1 MLACAEERVVALRR
15 AQQVRS
21 EQKDLG
27 ETSRVTWRPPPT
39 RDTRSHVLTPKPT
52 PSTPSCKPSPH
63 VTPKLILASQSAQ
76 ELLDLSF
83 RKTPKLSRPWSAG
96 DAPPYAPQRQT
107 ATTTFDSA
115 IEIYAPKTKPSS
127 GFDAQLR
134 SRVAPVWELLRSTTA
149 ALQAQ
154 VDEAA
159 RVRAQLE
166 AELAERTASA
176 SQLEQ
181 ECARLTAERLEERM
195 AHEADKGALEVA
207 LEHERARLSLSPM
220 LESLRSQAD
229 EAQAEAAALKAQAE
243 AHSEAQAA
251 ALKAQVDEGA
261 RLRAQLEAEL
271 VERTA
276 NASQLEQAC
285 ARLTAERLDERMAH
299 EADKGA
305 LEAEAAKRLVQAVD
319 AAIAST
325 MAKERT
331 RARMSSIV
339 KALSHAADKK
349 AAVSTAIAAMQKKLA
364 LSYALRGAA
373 KATKHAEETAE
384 EAEEA
389 KRAQEA
395 TNAQALSAEE
405 AAQAAEEAVRA
416 QEGAIKQ
423 AIASTREECAR
434 ELEAA
439 VEAVEAAAAQRVA
452 AAIEASALEHE
463 RARLLKDTEE
473 KDAADA
479 AAALQAQVLDEAARV
494 RAQLEAELAERTAS
508 ASQLEQ
514 ECARLTAERLEE
526 RMAHEA
532 DKGALEAALERDR
545 SRLRAALKASVALGL
560 VAIHE
565 HRGGVQGSIR
575 QVPHIDTALGLVA
588 SHEHRHERMSRTS
601 GADTADFEAVT
612 SKQSMMAQDELRRA
626 RQQFATEVK
635 KLRMEVT
642 KLRVGIK
649 SVLTLGLSIK
659 DESDQARFFAAKQ
672 PTAKLTNVRLVEV
685 TKPTNVRLV
694 EVTKMAKSRVG
705 VSLVMHG
712 RSVIVHHVES
722 TSPFEGKVFPGD
734 VISLA
739 SDGIISPKVLDA
751 NGLSQYI
758 FAASSLSLCVE
769 TPAALASARSPSI
782 SDRSPSL
789 SASALSGPSPSISN
803 RSPSTQQI
811 ARGGQHIEPTGGL
824 ADDPRLLPPR
834 ALRAGAPQTVEN
846 MVQVLQDAA
855 ARAET
860 EVRAKHAE
868 LVADYR
874 ARTRTAEP
882 LRHTASTSK
891 TTGFSSS
898 SLYRI
903 PRG

>member
-243 AHSEAQAA
+243 AHSDAQAA

-285 ARLTAERLDERMAH
+285 ARLTAERLEERMAH

-373 KATKHAEETAE
+373 KVTKHAEETAE
-384 EAEEA
+384 AAEEA

-423 AIASTREECAR
+423 AIASTREECAQ

-494 RAQLEAELAERTAS
+494 RAHLEAELAERTAS

-626 RQQFATEVK
+626 RQQFASDVA

-694 EVTKMAKSRVG
+694 EVTKLAKSRIG

-722 TSPFEGKVFPGD
+722 TSPFDGKVFPGD

-769 TPAALASARSPSI
+769 TPAVLASARSPSI

-789 SASALSGPSPSISN
+789 SASALSGPSPS
-803 RSPSTQQI
+803 TQQI
-811 ARGGQHIEPTGGL
+811 ARGQHVEPTGGL
-824 ADDPRLLPPR
+824 AHDPRLLPPR
-834 ALRAGAPQTVEN
+834 ALSAGAPRTVEN

>member
-181 ECARLTAERLEERM
+181 ACARLTAERLEERM

-229 EAQAEAAALKAQAE
+229 EAQAEAAALKAHAE

-285 ARLTAERLDERMAH
+285 ARLTAERLEERMAH

-423 AIASTREECAR
+423 AIDSTREECAR
-434 ELEAA
+434 ELDAA
-439 VEAVEAAAAQRVA
+439 VKAAEAAAAQRVA
-452 AAIEASALEHE
+452 AAVEALSLEHE
-463 RARLLKDTEE
+463 RAKLSIGMN
-473 KDAADA
+473 AADA
-479 AAALQAQVLDEAARV
+479 VAALRAQVDEAARV
-494 RAQLEAELAERTAS
+494 RAHLEAELAERTAS
-508 ASQLEQ
+508 ALQLEQAWHARVSQLEQ
-514 ECARLTAERLEE
+514 ECTRMAAEMLEE
-526 RMAHEA
+526 RTACEA
-532 DKGALEAALERDR
+532 EKDALKAALERNR
-545 SRLRAALKASVALGL
+545 SRLRGALKASMTLGL
-560 VAIHE
+560 VAL
-565 HRGGVQGSIR
+565 GVTRDG
-575 QVPHIDTALGLVA
+575 
-588 SHEHRHERMSRTS
+588 ERTSRTS
-601 GADTADFEAVT
+601 GADEAAFEAAT
-612 SKQSMMAQDELRRA
+612 RSEPSNTAQEELWRA
-626 RQQFATEVK
+626 RRQFASEVR
-635 KLRMEVT
+635 KLRLGL
-642 KLRVGIK
+642 KLM
-649 SVLTLGLSIK
+649 LTLGLAIK
-659 DESDQARFFAAKQ
+659 DAR
-672 PTAKLTNVRLVEV
+672 
-685 TKPTNVRLV
+685 
-694 EVTKMAKSRVG
+694 
-705 VSLVMHG
+705 
-712 RSVIVHHVES
+712 
-722 TSPFEGKVFPGD
+722 
-734 VISLA
+734 
-739 SDGIISPKVLDA
+739 
-751 NGLSQYI
+751 
-758 FAASSLSLCVE
+758 AAS
-769 TPAALASARSPSI
+769 
-782 SDRSPSL
+782 
-789 SASALSGPSPSISN
+789 G
-803 RSPSTQQI
+803 
-811 ARGGQHIEPTGGL
+811 
-824 ADDPRLLPPR
+824 
-834 ALRAGAPQTVEN
+834 
-846 MVQVLQDAA
+846 
-855 ARAET
+855 
-860 EVRAKHAE
+860 
-868 LVADYR
+868 
-874 ARTRTAEP
+874 
-882 LRHTASTSK
+882 
-891 TTGFSSS
+891 
-898 SLYRI
+898 
-903 PRG
+903 